1 MLEKNI
7 FNIALSCSLAWHFF
21 GVQAVD
27 IIWPQQL
34 IKPKFAAVSFWG
46 SILENPSFSSDEVAA
61 SGSEKAQQL
70 KSLISQDKSKP
81 AVLSSLDTLEKESL
95 PLAKLSKKTTPDIK
109 TDILDERK
117 FLVTEKL
124 DEPIQRTIIHKP
136 GLPLYPAWAKEL
148 STDFKI
154 ELKFLILPDGT
165 IGNVEKIS
173 SCGYPELDE
182 IGVRY
187 VRSWKFMALPADRP
201 QHGQWGIIKLV
212 FRAQ

>member
-7 FNIALSCSLAWHFF
+7 FNIALSCSLIWHFF

-27 IIWPQQL
+27 IVWPQRL

-46 SILENPSFSSDEVAA
+46 PILENPSFSPDEVVAA
-61 SGSEKAQQL
+61 SDEKEPEL
-70 KSLISQDKSKP
+70 KSLINQDKSEP
-81 AVLSSLDTLEKESL
+81 ADLDSFDTLEKESL
-95 PLAKLSKKTTPDIK
+95 PLTKLSKKTTPDIK

-124 DEPIQRTIIHKP
+124 DEQIQRTIIHKP

-148 STDFKI
+148 STDFEI

-187 VRSWKFMALPADRP
+187 VRNWKFMALSADRP
-201 QHGQWGIIKLV
+201 QQGQWGVIKLI
-212 FRAQ
+212 FRSQ